1 MNTYNVITLFPNLI
15 EEWKNIGIVRQ
26 AIKNQLVNIE
36 TTNLREF
43 GIGEYKQVDDAPY
56 GGGPGMVLMP
66 EPLDNAINSSN
77 SEVNVFLTPSG
88 EQLDETLLTKLLS
101 FKSINLIAG
110 RYEGF
115 DQRILDIH
123 ADYKVSIGHTVISGG
138 EVPAMYL
145 LEALIR
151 RIPGVLGNPDSLSK
165 SQLDEIKNNKS
176 INYLGHI
183 DISKELHN
191 YDVNLVMSK
200 YEGSSRILL
209 ESLYIGLICI
219 SNNIPGTTV
228 LSSKFS
234 NSFFVNDNNIQEFK
248 RNLNEIINNDA
259 FLDSTQNEY
268 FGNGADYNRKLI
280 NENYTSIKIA
290 AAYNK
295 IYQYLRGEIESY
307 RSEFV

>member
-26 AIKNQLVNIE
+26 AIKNQLVNIQ

-43 GIGEYKQVDDAPY
+43 GIGDYKQVDDAPY

-88 EQLDETLLTKLLS
+88 EQLEETLLIKLLS
-101 FKSINLIAG
+101 FNSINLIAG

-123 ADYKVSIGHTVISGG
+123 ADYKISIGHSVISGG

-151 RIPGVLGNPDSLSK
+151 RIPGVLGNSESLKYETFNNNKYDFPVYTRPETFNDLSVPEVLLSGNHK
-165 SQLDEIKNNKS
+165 DIEEWKKNNLK
-176 INYLGHI
+176 
-183 DISKELHN
+183 DI
-191 YDVNLVMSK
+191 
-200 YEGSSRILL
+200 
-209 ESLYIGLICI
+209 
-219 SNNIPGTTV
+219 
-228 LSSKFS
+228 
-234 NSFFVNDNNIQEFK
+234 
-248 RNLNEIINNDA
+248 
-259 FLDSTQNEY
+259 
-268 FGNGADYNRKLI
+268 
-280 NENYTSIKIA
+280 
-290 AAYNK
+290 
-295 IYQYLRGEIESY
+295 
-307 RSEFV
+307 

>member
-26 AIKNQLVNIE
+26 AIKNQLVNIQ
-36 TTNLREF
+36 TINLREF

-88 EQLDETLLTKLLS
+88 EQLDETLLIKLLS

-123 ADYKVSIGHTVISGG
+123 ADYKVSIGQTVISGG

-151 RIPGVLGNPDSLSK
+151 RIPGVLGNPDSLKHETFNDNKYDFPVYTRPETFKNLSVPEVLLSGNHK
-165 SQLDEIKNNKS
+165 DIEEWKKNNLK
-176 INYLGHI
+176 
-183 DISKELHN
+183 DI
-191 YDVNLVMSK
+191 
-200 YEGSSRILL
+200 
-209 ESLYIGLICI
+209 
-219 SNNIPGTTV
+219 
-228 LSSKFS
+228 
-234 NSFFVNDNNIQEFK
+234 
-248 RNLNEIINNDA
+248 
-259 FLDSTQNEY
+259 
-268 FGNGADYNRKLI
+268 
-280 NENYTSIKIA
+280 
-290 AAYNK
+290 
-295 IYQYLRGEIESY
+295 
-307 RSEFV
+307 